1 MNGAGDIEDKFLL
14 GHDESSA
21 SASANN
27 NNQNQEQ
34 EEDVNKIA
42 QNEELLNNNN
52 NPNDNKSK
60 RKSKARKKEE
70 KELKKQE
77 KKERFRR
84 ALDELKDGKW
94 KSVKKC
100 AQAHNVAS
108 RTLYSLF
115 SSGQDYVGKGK
126 MLTVFSKD

>member
-1 MNGAGDIEDKFLL
+1 MAFLGLWALCFGL
-14 GHDESSA
+14 GLCLGLV
-21 SASANN
+21 NN
-27 NNQNQEQ
+27 S
-34 EEDVNKIA
+34 
-42 QNEELLNNNN
+42 
-52 NPNDNKSK
+52 NDNKSK

-77 KKERFRR
+77 KKERFRK